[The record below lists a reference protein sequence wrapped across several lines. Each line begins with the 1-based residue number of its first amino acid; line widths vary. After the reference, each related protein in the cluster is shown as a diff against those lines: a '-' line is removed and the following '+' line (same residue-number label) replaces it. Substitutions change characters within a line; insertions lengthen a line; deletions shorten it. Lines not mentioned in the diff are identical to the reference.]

1 MPVPS
6 LSVVIVGFVD
16 LSQMKPIILVD
27 ERKRSRPAVASGY
40 LHCLEWKEET
50 PAASVLV
57 R

>member
-1 MPVPS
+1 MPS
-6 LSVVIVGFVD
+6 LSGVIVGFVD

-27 ERKRSRPAVASGY
+27 ECKRSRPSAASGY
-40 LHCLEWKEET
+40 LHCLEWKEEA